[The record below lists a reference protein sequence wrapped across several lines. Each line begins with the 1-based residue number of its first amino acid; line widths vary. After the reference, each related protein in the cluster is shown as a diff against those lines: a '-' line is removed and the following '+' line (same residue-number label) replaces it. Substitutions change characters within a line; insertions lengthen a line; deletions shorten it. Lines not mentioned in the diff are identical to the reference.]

1 MKPEI
6 KQILY
11 ATDLSENARHAFGYA
26 ADLAVKYDAKVTI
39 LYVMES
45 MNHMVENQVKEMLG
59 KEKWEQIKSEKHDTV
74 VEKIQGRLEE
84 FCSEMDSHFESCRLL
99 VNEIRIKKGIPA
111 EEILLAGKDIAA
123 DLIVM
128 GSHGHNLIQTAFMGG
143 TAKKVLQ
150 GSAIPVLVIRLPE

>member
-11 ATDLSENARHAFGYA
+11 ATDLSENAKHAFSYA
-26 ADLAVKYDAKVTI
+26 ADLAVKYDAKITI

-45 MNHMVENQVKEMLG
+45 MNHMVESQVKGMLG
-59 KEKWEQIKSEKHDTV
+59 KEKWEQIKSEKHDSI
-74 VEKIQGRLEE
+74 VEKIQGRLEA

-111 EEILLAGKDIAA
+111 EEILLAGKDMAA

-143 TAKKVLQ
+143 TATKVLH